1 MNIQEI
7 NHRSGLVV
15 DAAIR
20 VHSKLGP
27 GLLEGAYE
35 ACLMHEL
42 GRRRLGVRCQVPLPV
57 IYEGVQIELGY
68 RLDLIV
74 EEVILVELKAV
85 ARIVPLHEAQLM
97 SYLKLS
103 GFRVGLLINF
113 NVIHLKDGIRRIVND
128 L

>member
-42 GRRRLGVRCQVPLPV
+42 GRRHLGVRCQVPLPV